1 MAMTNSTKR
10 VRPCLKKNPERGEDD
25 DNNNDD
31 NEDGNDEEAEEEEE
45 DPNENKRLPT
55 LQW

>member
-1 MAMTNSTKR
+1 MVMTNSTKR
-10 VRPCLKKNPERGEDD
+10 VRPCLRKKNPERGEDD

-31 NEDGNDEEAEEEEE
+31 NEDGNDEEEEEE
-45 DPNENKRLPT
+45 DPNENKRLPI